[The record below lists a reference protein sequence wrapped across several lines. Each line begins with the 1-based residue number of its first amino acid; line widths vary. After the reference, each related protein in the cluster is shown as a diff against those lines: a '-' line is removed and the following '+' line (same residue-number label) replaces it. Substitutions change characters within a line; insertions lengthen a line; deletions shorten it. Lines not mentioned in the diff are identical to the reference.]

1 MPPRIGSPTDL
12 FAAARALALE
22 AERAAGLVERR
33 FRLGGLTLSCRF
45 AGPAVEPLLT
55 RALGHNAVEQDE
67 SPTDG
72 TFHIWD
78 SASTGVRMVDSPW
91 RKDEYNIRGEILNW
105 ASDGVLVALNPD
117 GVLVSIFDSR
127 TSTGVLWI
135 RDGRRV
141 PSYERGS
148 PLRLLLH
155 WWLRTH
161 HRQYLHAGAIGS
173 SDGAVLLAGASGS
186 GKSNTALGAL
196 GAGLGYLS
204 DDYCA
209 VRVAPEPRV
218 YSLYNSAKTSDAD
231 LERLPFL
238 RPHVSNPQRPD
249 EEKALYF
256 LAEAFP
262 AQMLR
267 EAPLTAIV
275 LPHITQ
281 QGPTGL
287 RAARPAEAVM
297 ALAPSTIGQLAYA
310 GPEVTATLGRLSR
323 ALPCL
328 HLDIRAGST
337 DAPEV
342 LGAWLRTRERAV

>member
-1 MPPRIGSPTDL
+1 M
-12 FAAARALALE
+12 
-22 AERAAGLVERR
+22 ERR

-45 AGPAVEPLLT
+45 AGCALEPLLT
-55 RALGHNAVEQDE
+55 RALRHNAVDLDD
-67 SPTDG
+67 SRVDG

-78 SASTGVRMVDSPW
+78 SASTGVRMIDSPW

-105 ASDGVLVALNPD
+105 ASDGILVALNPD

-135 RDGRRV
+135 RDAGQV
-141 PSYERGS
+141 PSYEQGA
-148 PLRLLLH
+148 PLRLMLH
-155 WWLRTH
+155 WWLREH
-161 HRQYLHAGAIGS
+161 DRQYVHAGAIGTP
-173 SDGAVLLAGASGS
+173 DGAVLLAGASGS

-209 VRVAPEPRV
+209 VGVAPAPRV
-218 YSLYNSAKTSDAD
+218 YSLYSTAKTSDAD

-238 RPHVSNPQRPD
+238 RPHVTNPQRPATD
-249 EEKALYF
+249 KALYF

-267 EAPLTAIV
+267 EAPLTAVV
-275 LPHITQ
+275 LPHITRE
-281 QGPTGL
+281 GPTRL
-287 RAARPAEAVM
+287 RAGRPAEAVM

-310 GPEVTATLGRLSR
+310 GAEVTATLGRLSR

-342 LGAWLRTRERAV
+342 LWAWLRAGERAL